1 MVLQHFL
8 SFVIAFFVIRCI
20 DASAAGSWPPPHDV
34 IKQAAEILRTDCG
47 DACVEVFIMLRLDLR
62 CAPACAN
69 AGVDVGENCESQRRK
84 LHRG

>member
-20 DASAAGSWPPPHDV
+20 DAKAAGSWPPSNDV

-47 DACVEVFIMLRLDLR
+47 DACVEVMLRLDLR
-62 CAPACAN
+62 CAPARAN
-69 AGVDVGENCESQRRK
+69 AVVDVGENCQTQRCRE
-84 LHRG
+84 LHRD